1 MGVKN
6 GLATALNALRQ
17 EASSQF
23 QEVVPIVDEN
33 TSIESYSAPLLNM
46 PKLFNEF
53 CDVLVQR
60 IVYTQL
66 ESKIYK

>member
-33 TSIESYSAPLLNM
+33 TSIESY
-46 PKLFNEF
+46 
-53 CDVLVQR
+53 
-60 IVYTQL
+60 
-66 ESKIYK
+66 